1 MKITRFDFESRSWKI
16 NSTNWFPTK
25 TARLGSHYRVCSTE
39 LYIPTFSKVTSY
51 SPNSIKSRRSL
62 GRWMIWTIPRREI
75 LWLRGLLEDTEEQY
89 LLGALPDTLSMNS
102 QITHSQQW
110 AYSTIVHSV
119 NLLRRVASMACET
132 VCPEMALAICA
143 LREGTG
149 LYKFE
154 QEIRQIRASFL
165 TQKKSFRIRPR

>member
-16 NSTNWFPTK
+16 NSANWFPTK
-25 TARLGSHYRVCSTE
+25 TTSLVSHRVFSTE

-75 LWLRGLLEDTEEQY
+75 QWLRGLPEDTGEQS
-89 LLGALPDTLSMNS
+89 LSGALPDTMNS
-102 QITHSQQW
+102 QIIHSQQW
-110 AYSTIVHSV
+110 AYSTIVRSV

-132 VCPEMALAICA
+132 VCPETALAICA

-165 TQKKSFRIRPR
+165 KQ